1 MSNISRINQIRS
13 DPWVTL
19 KPTAS
24 GSTPVSM
31 TAIVTWRPSYF
42 GYLLRNCLAPVV
54 CFGKKPQTGK
64 FVSISIDE
72 QFISE
77 SKFQKIGQNFPGK
90 NVPLEVKIVD
100 GRLSL
105 ESIDLSVQHLLSD
118 ILPVEVN
125 GYDVRIGNYL
135 IKSKTIRM
143 VIFYNA
149 PLLVELESRQW
160 LSSRIFDKNI
170 TRLICFVV
178 EFENKLQ

>member
-1 MSNISRINQIRS
+1 M
-13 DPWVTL
+13 
-19 KPTAS
+19 
-24 GSTPVSM
+24 
-31 TAIVTWRPSYF
+31 
-42 GYLLRNCLAPVV
+42 
-54 CFGKKPQTGK
+54 
-64 FVSISIDE
+64 
-72 QFISE
+72 
-77 SKFQKIGQNFPGK
+77 
-90 NVPLEVKIVD
+90 KIVD